1 MAVRDVNDR
10 PETAEIFP
18 QQAAVIPMRSG
29 VLGGMEICLIRRKIA
44 AKWGIPKGF
53 IERGQ
58 TWSETALNEA
68 FEEAGVCGRVVGD
81 SIGSYEYQKG
91 VVTLTVVVFVME
103 VVDEQTS
110 WPESRWRERQWCS
123 VDTAK
128 ERLERHRVRPLL
140 DRLPDSLP

>member
-110 WPESRWRERQWCS
+110 WPEARWRERQWCS